1 MIRVLLFLLLAL
13 PVLAQPSRLQDVT
26 QAMAQ
31 KAPEPA
37 EWGQWLKVHGFVV
50 EGDTVSLDRGTG
62 PRVALWMTD
71 QAAARSV
78 LRALYHLNWKGTL
91 IARVGADSA
100 APPPESVELFV
111 ASLESPTLPPGDVA
125 LPRSEFRSHV
135 DVVTIDIP
143 AGPNVGAACA
153 EVLLALRTDLVDPF
167 DDAVLH
173 VEKFS
178 VKPSGQLVVSLKTY
192 DNETRQRFL
201 VQLDRLVKGAAP
213 DARITIPHQGKEP
226 EVGID
231 WTWRVRKVLGQGLG
245 VDKVLLEAPVE
256 DSGAALRAAAAWTAP
271 AVVLW
276 WSPSAG
282 PLPTA
287 LALAEILDAHR

>member
-1 MIRVLLFLLLAL
+1 MIRVLLLLLLVL
-13 PVLAQPSRLQDVT
+13 PALAQPSRLQDVT
-26 QAMAQ
+26 QAMTR

-37 EWGQWLKVHGFVV
+37 EWSEWVKVHGFAV
-50 EGDTVSLDRGTG
+50 EGDTLTLDRGPG

-71 QAAARSV
+71 REAARSV

-91 IARVGADSA
+91 ITHVGPDAAA
-100 APPPESVELFV
+100 APAESVELFV
-111 ASLESPTLPPGDVA
+111 ASLESPTLPPGEVA
-125 LPRSEFRSHV
+125 VPRSEFRSHV
-135 DVVTIDIP
+135 DVITIDIP

-178 VKPSGQLVVSLKTY
+178 VKPSGQLVVSLKSY
-192 DNETRQRFL
+192 DNETRQRCL
-201 VQLDRLVKGAAP
+201 VQLDRLVRGAAP
-213 DARITIPHQGKEP
+213 DARITIPHQGREP

-231 WTWRVRKVLGQGLG
+231 WTWRIRKALGQGLG

-256 DSGAALRAAAAWTAP
+256 DSGAPLRAAAAWTAP

-276 WSPSAG
+276 WNPSAG